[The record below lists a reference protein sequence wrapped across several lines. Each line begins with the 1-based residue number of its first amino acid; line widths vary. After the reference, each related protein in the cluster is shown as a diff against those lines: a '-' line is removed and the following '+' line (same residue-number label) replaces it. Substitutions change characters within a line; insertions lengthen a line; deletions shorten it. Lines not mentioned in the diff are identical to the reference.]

1 MRGFLVFLCALSV
14 PCLTHPANDSG
25 NAVYS
30 NYLWDS
36 ESAGDTAIALFT
48 LDESE
53 GVAYLQ
59 VHREYSDGAAKYDTA
74 RGWVEVWQEGHRMM
88 VNSSDDEIVITTG
101 TTDTYLWASV
111 YNSAGLWST
120 SRLFFM
126 HLETK
131 PSLL

>member
-1 MRGFLVFLCALSV
+1 M
-14 PCLTHPANDSG
+14 THPANDFG
-25 NAVYS
+25 NAVCS
-30 NYLWDS
+30 NHLRDS

-59 VHREYSDGAAKYDTA
+59 VHREYSDGAAKDDTA

-88 VNSSDDEIVITTG
+88 VNSSDDEIVVTTG

-111 YNSAGLWST
+111 YNAAGLWSPPC
-120 SRLFFM
+120 LFFM